1 MENSF
6 GESLRTF
13 RTEKGLSQQG
23 LAEKLFVDRSS
34 IASWETGRRVPDA
47 TLIARIADA
56 LNINVAVLLSAAENN
71 IEVPNVIIVDDE
83 KIVLTGGFPV
93 LEKVMPK
100 ASITGFTKPSEALEF
115 ARNNRISLAFLDIEM
130 GKTNGIDLCKQLLQI
145 NANTNVIFL
154 TAYADYSFD
163 AWKTG
168 ASGFILKPLT
178 ASAVKEQLSLLRY
191 PIRGVVN

>member
-83 KIVLTGGFPV
+83 KIVLAGGFPV

-115 ARNNRISLAFLDIEM
+115 ARNNRVSLAFLDIEM

>member
-1 MENSF
+1 MDNKF
-6 GESLRTF
+6 GETLRSLRN
-13 RTEKGLSQQG
+13 EKGLSQQG

-47 TLIARIADA
+47 TLIARIADS
-56 LNINVAVLLSAAENN
+56 LNVNIAVLMSAAEDNN
-71 IEVPNVIIVDDE
+71 EVPNVIIVDDE
-83 KIVLTGGFPV
+83 RIVLTGGFPI

-130 GKTNGIDLCKQLLQI
+130 GKTNGIDLCRQLLQI

-178 ASAVKEQLSLLRY
+178 PEAVKEQLSLLRY
-191 PIRGVVN
+191 PIRGVMS